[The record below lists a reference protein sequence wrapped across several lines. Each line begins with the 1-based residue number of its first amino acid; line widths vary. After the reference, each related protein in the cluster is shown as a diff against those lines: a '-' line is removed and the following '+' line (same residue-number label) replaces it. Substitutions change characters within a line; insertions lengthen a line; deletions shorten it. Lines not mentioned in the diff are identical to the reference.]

1 MMRILLAF
9 VFSLP
14 FISSAY
20 GFCGFFVA
28 KADTKLF
35 NKASKV
41 VLVRDENRTVITM
54 ANDFQGEVK
63 DFAIVVPVPVVLKKE
78 QVHIGD
84 PKIIERLDA
93 FSAPRLVEYFDR
105 DPCQPVYPE
114 SVGAAMPRK
123 SAVADRKKRFN
134 RRND

>member
-1 MMRILLAF
+1 M
-9 VFSLP
+9 
-14 FISSAY
+14 
-20 GFCGFFVA
+20 A

-84 PKIIERLDA
+84 PKIIERLGCIQ
-93 FSAPRLVEYFDR
+93 R
-105 DPCQPVYPE
+105 
-114 SVGAAMPRK
+114 AAIGRILR
-123 SAVADRKKRFN
+123 S
-134 RRND
+134 